1 MRLIS
6 ASIAFATLLAAAP
19 ALADDL
25 PKAPP
30 PKEEGQAAEAV
41 KWEADFD
48 AAVARAKAEG
58 KDLLV
63 DFTGSDWCGWCVRL
77 HEEVFAKEPFSAAA
91 GKDYVL
97 VALDFPQG
105 DEAKAKVPNPERN
118 QQVAEKYGIQS
129 FPTVLLMTPEGDV
142 FGQTGY
148 QQGGPEKYVEHLG
161 KLRTGGKAALA
172 EAVALEKALAAAK
185 GDAQAPIVE
194 KALAKLATLEPGA
207 APGGRLAKV
216 AKAGLTL
223 DPKDEKGLKS
233 RIVGALLASGHA
245 DEGVVSE
252 ARAMDP
258 KNEKALLEKV
268 VKHDVEHLD
277 SLEAVKAAV
286 ESVAALEATGNWK
299 NVESRRELL
308 AAAAYF
314 CKKHLE
320 DEEQAKSWARKLKVV
335 APKDDERLQ
344 GLLQFVLGDEAAEEP
359 AEEPAKEPAKAP
371 AEGPAKDPEQK

>member
-1 MRLIS
+1 MRLTS
-6 ASIAFATLLAAAP
+6 ASLALAALFAAAP

-30 PKEEGQAAEAV
+30 PKEEGKAAGAV

-63 DFTGSDWCGWCVRL
+63 DFTGSDWCPPCMRL

-105 DEAKAKVPNPERN
+105 DEAKAKVPNPARN
-118 QQVAEKYGIQS
+118 QELSQKYGVQG

-148 QQGGPEKYVEHLG
+148 EQGGPEKYVEHLA
-161 KLRTGGKAALA
+161 KLRTDGKAALA
-172 EAVALEKALAAAK
+172 EVVALEKALAAAK
-185 GDAQAPIVE
+185 GDAQAPLVE
-194 KALAKLATLEPGA
+194 KALAKLSALEPGA

-216 AKAGLTL
+216 AKAGLAL

-233 RIVGALLASGHA
+233 KVLSALLVAGHA
-245 DEGVVSE
+245 DEGVVAE

-258 KNEKALLEKV
+258 KNEKALLQKAV
-268 VKHDVEHLD
+268 LYQTRRVD

-286 ESVAALEATGNWK
+286 ESIAALEATGHWK
-299 NVESRRELL
+299 DVESRRELL
-308 AAAAYF
+308 AAAAFF

-320 DEEQAKSWARKLKVV
+320 EEEQAKGWALKLKEI

-344 GLLQFVLGDEAAEEP
+344 GLLRFVLGDEAAEEAP
-359 AEEPAKEPAKAP
+359 AEEPAKAP
-371 AEGPAKDPEQK
+371 SEGPAKDTEQK